1 MATPYEKIYDRFSQ
15 KITDFNLAEVDDY
28 SLDKMLLG
36 WLNSSIVNV
45 RKREHNLSLRD
56 DEMQEFQEDLSDLEI
71 ELLALGMKL
80 AWIDQYLNSTE
91 LVLQFVGG
99 KEEKYYSQSA
109 HISELRELRKDT
121 LREMNSLHNYDTY
134 ANNSYFNDN

>member
-1 MATPYEKIYDRFSQ
+1 MATPYEKIYNRFSQ
-15 KITDFNLAEVDDY
+15 KITDFNLVEVDDY

-45 RKREHNLSLRD
+45 RKREHDLSLRD
-56 DEMQEFQEDLSDLEI
+56 DEIQEFQEDLSDLEI
-71 ELLALGMKL
+71 ELLALGMTL
-80 AWIDQYLNSTE
+80 AWVDQYLNSTE

-109 HISELRELRKDT
+109 HIAELRELRKDT

-134 ANNSYFNDN
+134 VNSSYFND

>member
-1 MATPYEKIYDRFSQ
+1 MATPYEKVYNRFSQ
-15 KITDFNLAEVDDY
+15 KITDFNLIEIDDY

-45 RKREHNLSLRD
+45 RKRTHDLSLRD
-56 DEMQEFQEDLSDLEI
+56 DDIQEFQGDLSDLEI
-71 ELLALGMKL
+71 EMLALGMKL

-91 LVLQFVGG
+91 NVLQFIGG
-99 KEEKYYSQSA
+99 KEEKYYSQA
-109 HISELRELRKDT
+109 NHISEIRELRKDT

-134 ANNSYFNDN
+134 VNNSYFDE